1 MKKLFA
7 VLMAMAMVVSMAACA
22 APAETEAAPSAD
34 VEMKYMT
41 ADETEAV
48 LGNTDYV
55 IVDVRKAADYAEGHI
70 PGSVSVDMDAAV
82 NGDTAAGEA
91 AMKAAFD
98 GKDSTLILVC
108 YSGKKY
114 AQASTNALS
123 AIGYDMSKVF
133 TLQDGFN
140 NWKEVKADK
149 IEAAATE
156 TAAKEV
162 PETSVVRWNYGTSGN
177 ILVFIAEEKGY
188 FADEGISLE
197 IVPDTAAGEAAMK
210 AAFDGK
216 DSTLILV
223 CYSGKKYAQASTN
236 ALSAI
241 GYDMSKVFTLQDGFN
256 NWKEVKADKIEA
268 AATETAAKE
277 VPETSVVR
285 WNYGTSG
292 NILVFI
298 AEEKGYFADEG
309 ISLEIVPAT
318 ANADAM
324 QLLASNK
331 VDVVSNSGTS
341 NPLQQI
347 ASGVDLTVFGGH
359 MVNGCMPVIAKTGT
373 EWKGVESLIG
383 KKFACNP
390 SYFAFTGA
398 VMDLG
403 YDKPLEALEWI
414 SYTNYNDAA
423 AAVLKGEVDF
433 ALQGTGQNLSASTTE
448 GIEIVCY
455 QSDIMPNYSCCR
467 MVASTD
473 FVKNN
478 PITVKCILKALM
490 RAQADYEANKE
501 EAVKLMAKK
510 IEASEEYVAAY
521 MLNDHYT
528 VSVDP
533 LKNSV
538 IRAWGILDKTG
549 FLSETAKNINIEDHI
564 NTDLYEQAMAEAKAE
579 YGAENPDFYAGLE
592 SFYAENDK

>member
-82 NGDTAAGEA
+82 NGDNAA
-91 AMKAAFD
+91 
-98 GKDSTLILVC
+98 
-108 YSGKKY
+108 
-114 AQASTNALS
+114 
-123 AIGYDMSKVF
+123 
-133 TLQDGFN
+133 
-140 NWKEVKADK
+140 
-149 IEAAATE
+149 
-156 TAAKEV
+156 
-162 PETSVVRWNYGTSGN
+162 
-177 ILVFIAEEKGY
+177 
-188 FADEGISLE
+188 
-197 IVPDTAAGEAAMK
+197 AAMK

-398 VMDLG
+398 IMDLG

-564 NTDLYEQAMAEAKAE
+564 NTDLYEQALAEAKAE

>member
-82 NGDTAAGEA
+82 NG
-91 AMKAAFD
+91 
-98 GKDSTLILVC
+98 
-108 YSGKKY
+108 
-114 AQASTNALS
+114 
-123 AIGYDMSKVF
+123 
-133 TLQDGFN
+133 
-140 NWKEVKADK
+140 
-149 IEAAATE
+149 
-156 TAAKEV
+156 
-162 PETSVVRWNYGTSGN
+162 
-177 ILVFIAEEKGY
+177 
-188 FADEGISLE
+188 
-197 IVPDTAAGEAAMK
+197 DTAAGEAAMK

-414 SYTNYNDAA
+414 SYT
-423 AAVLKGEVDF
+423 
-433 ALQGTGQNLSASTTE
+433 
-448 GIEIVCY
+448 
-455 QSDIMPNYSCCR
+455 
-467 MVASTD
+467 D

-478 PITVKCILKALM
+478 PLTVKCILKALM

-564 NTDLYEQAMAEAKAE
+564 NTDLYEQALAEAKAE

>member
-82 NGDTAAGEA
+82 NGGTAAGEA
-91 AMKAAFD
+91 SMKAAFD

-149 IEAAATE
+149 IEAAA
-156 TAAKEV
+156 A
-162 PETSVVRWNYGTSGN
+162 
-177 ILVFIAEEKGY
+177 
-188 FADEGISLE
+188 
-197 IVPDTAAGEAAMK
+197 
-210 AAFDGK
+210 
-216 DSTLILV
+216 
-223 CYSGKKYAQASTN
+223 
-236 ALSAI
+236 
-241 GYDMSKVFTLQDGFN
+241 
-256 NWKEVKADKIEA
+256 
-268 AATETAAKE
+268 ETAAKE

-564 NTDLYEQAMAEAKAE
+564 NTDLYEQALAEAKAE

>member
-34 VEMKYMT
+34 VEMMYMT
-41 ADETEAV
+41 DDETEAV

-82 NGDTAAGEA
+82 NGDTAAGE
-91 AMKAAFD
+91 
-98 GKDSTLILVC
+98 GS
-108 YSGKKY
+108 
-114 AQASTNALS
+114 
-123 AIGYDMSKVF
+123 
-133 TLQDGFN
+133 
-140 NWKEVKADK
+140 
-149 IEAAATE
+149 
-156 TAAKEV
+156 
-162 PETSVVRWNYGTSGN
+162 
-177 ILVFIAEEKGY
+177 
-188 FADEGISLE
+188 
-197 IVPDTAAGEAAMK
+197 MK

-347 ASGVDLTVFGGH
+347 ASGGDLTVCGGH

-521 MLNDHYT
+521 MLNDLNT
-528 VSVDP
+528 VSVDS
-533 LKNSV
+533 LRNCV

-549 FLSETAKNINIEDHI
+549 FLSDTAKNINKEEHI
-564 NTDLYEQAMAEAKAE
+564 NTDLYQQALAEAKAE

>member
-91 AMKAAFD
+91 
-98 GKDSTLILVC
+98 T
-108 YSGKKY
+108 
-114 AQASTNALS
+114 
-123 AIGYDMSKVF
+123 
-133 TLQDGFN
+133 
-140 NWKEVKADK
+140 
-149 IEAAATE
+149 
-156 TAAKEV
+156 
-162 PETSVVRWNYGTSGN
+162 
-177 ILVFIAEEKGY
+177 
-188 FADEGISLE
+188 
-197 IVPDTAAGEAAMK
+197 MK

-398 VMDLG
+398 IMDLG

-564 NTDLYEQAMAEAKAE
+564 NTDLYEQALAEAKAE

>member
-91 AMKAAFD
+91 AMKAALD

-114 AQASTNALS
+114 AQASTNAL
-123 AIGYDMSKVF
+123 A
-133 TLQDGFN
+133 
-140 NWKEVKADK
+140 
-149 IEAAATE
+149 
-156 TAAKEV
+156 
-162 PETSVVRWNYGTSGN
+162 
-177 ILVFIAEEKGY
+177 
-188 FADEGISLE
+188 
-197 IVPDTAAGEAAMK
+197 
-210 AAFDGK
+210 
-216 DSTLILV
+216 
-223 CYSGKKYAQASTN
+223 
-236 ALSAI
+236 AI

-473 FVKNN
+473 FIKNN

-564 NTDLYEQAMAEAKAE
+564 NTDLYEQALAEAKAE
-579 YGAENPDFYAGLE
+579 YGSENPDFYAGLE

>member
-91 AMKAAFD
+91 AMKASFD
-98 GKDSTLILVC
+98 G
-108 YSGKKY
+108 
-114 AQASTNALS
+114 Q
-123 AIGYDMSKVF
+123 
-133 TLQDGFN
+133 
-140 NWKEVKADK
+140 
-149 IEAAATE
+149 
-156 TAAKEV
+156 
-162 PETSVVRWNYGTSGN
+162 
-177 ILVFIAEEKGY
+177 
-188 FADEGISLE
+188 
-197 IVPDTAAGEAAMK
+197 
-210 AAFDGK
+210 

-564 NTDLYEQAMAEAKAE
+564 NTDLYEQALAEAKAE

>member
-82 NGDTAAGEA
+82 NGDTAVGEA
-91 AMKAAFD
+91 AMKA
-98 GKDSTLILVC
+98 V
-108 YSGKKY
+108 
-114 AQASTNALS
+114 
-123 AIGYDMSKVF
+123 
-133 TLQDGFN
+133 
-140 NWKEVKADK
+140 
-149 IEAAATE
+149 
-156 TAAKEV
+156 
-162 PETSVVRWNYGTSGN
+162 
-177 ILVFIAEEKGY
+177 
-188 FADEGISLE
+188 
-197 IVPDTAAGEAAMK
+197 
-210 AAFDGK
+210 FDGK

-403 YDKPLEALEWI
+403 YDKPLEALEGI

-564 NTDLYEQAMAEAKAE
+564 NTDLYEQALAEAKAE

>member
-70 PGSVSVDMDAAV
+70 PSSVSVDMDAAV

-156 TAAKEV
+156 TAAK
-162 PETSVVRWNYGTSGN
+162 
-177 ILVFIAEEKGY
+177 K
-188 FADEGISLE
+188 
-197 IVPDTAAGEAAMK
+197 
-210 AAFDGK
+210 
-216 DSTLILV
+216 
-223 CYSGKKYAQASTN
+223 
-236 ALSAI
+236 
-241 GYDMSKVFTLQDGFN
+241 
-256 NWKEVKADKIEA
+256 
-268 AATETAAKE
+268 

-564 NTDLYEQAMAEAKAE
+564 NTDLYEQALAEAKAE

>member
-91 AMKAAFD
+91 
-98 GKDSTLILVC
+98 T
-108 YSGKKY
+108 
-114 AQASTNALS
+114 
-123 AIGYDMSKVF
+123 
-133 TLQDGFN
+133 
-140 NWKEVKADK
+140 
-149 IEAAATE
+149 
-156 TAAKEV
+156 
-162 PETSVVRWNYGTSGN
+162 
-177 ILVFIAEEKGY
+177 
-188 FADEGISLE
+188 
-197 IVPDTAAGEAAMK
+197 MK

-473 FVKNN
+473 FIKNN

-564 NTDLYEQAMAEAKAE
+564 NTDLYEQALAEAKAE

>member
-82 NGDTAAGEA
+82 KGDAEAG
-91 AMKAAFD
+91 KATMTKATQGLD
-98 GKDSTLILVC
+98 KNIILVC
-108 YSGKKY
+108 YSGKRY
-114 AQASTNALS
+114 AQAT
-123 AIGYDMSKVF
+123 
-133 TLQDGFN
+133 
-140 NWKEVKADK
+140 
-149 IEAAATE
+149 
-156 TAAKEV
+156 
-162 PETSVVRWNYGTSGN
+162 
-177 ILVFIAEEKGY
+177 
-188 FADEGISLE
+188 
-197 IVPDTAAGEAAMK
+197 
-210 AAFDGK
+210 
-216 DSTLILV
+216 
-223 CYSGKKYAQASTN
+223 TN

-403 YDKPLEALEWI
+403 YDKPLDALEWI

-564 NTDLYEQAMAEAKAE
+564 NTDLYEQALAEAKAE

>member
-1 MKKLFA
+1 M
-7 VLMAMAMVVSMAACA
+7 
-22 APAETEAAPSAD
+22 
-34 VEMKYMT
+34 
-41 ADETEAV
+41 
-48 LGNTDYV
+48 
-55 IVDVRKAADYAEGHI
+55 
-70 PGSVSVDMDAAV
+70 
-82 NGDTAAGEA
+82 
-91 AMKAAFD
+91 
-98 GKDSTLILVC
+98 
-108 YSGKKY
+108 
-114 AQASTNALS
+114 
-123 AIGYDMSKVF
+123 
-133 TLQDGFN
+133 
-140 NWKEVKADK
+140 
-149 IEAAATE
+149 
-156 TAAKEV
+156 
-162 PETSVVRWNYGTSGN
+162 
-177 ILVFIAEEKGY
+177 
-188 FADEGISLE
+188 
-197 IVPDTAAGEAAMK
+197 
-210 AAFDGK
+210 
-216 DSTLILV
+216 
-223 CYSGKKYAQASTN
+223 
-236 ALSAI
+236 
-241 GYDMSKVFTLQDGFN
+241 
-256 NWKEVKADKIEA
+256 
-268 AATETAAKE
+268 
-277 VPETSVVR
+277 R

-564 NTDLYEQAMAEAKAE
+564 NTDLYEQALAEAKAE
-579 YGAENPDFYAGLE
+579 YGAENPDFYASLE

>member
-1 MKKLFA
+1 M
-7 VLMAMAMVVSMAACA
+7 
-22 APAETEAAPSAD
+22 P
-34 VEMKYMT
+34 
-41 ADETEAV
+41 
-48 LGNTDYV
+48 
-55 IVDVRKAADYAEGHI
+55 KAI
-70 PGSVSVDMDAAV
+70 SVDMDAAV
-82 NGDTAAGEA
+82 NGGTAAGEA
-91 AMKAAFD
+91 SMKAAFD

-149 IEAAATE
+149 IEAAA
-156 TAAKEV
+156 A
-162 PETSVVRWNYGTSGN
+162 
-177 ILVFIAEEKGY
+177 
-188 FADEGISLE
+188 
-197 IVPDTAAGEAAMK
+197 
-210 AAFDGK
+210 
-216 DSTLILV
+216 
-223 CYSGKKYAQASTN
+223 
-236 ALSAI
+236 
-241 GYDMSKVFTLQDGFN
+241 
-256 NWKEVKADKIEA
+256 
-268 AATETAAKE
+268 ETAAKE

-564 NTDLYEQAMAEAKAE
+564 NTDLYEQALAEAKAE

>member
-82 NGDTAAGEA
+82 NGGTAAGEA
-91 AMKAAFD
+91 
-98 GKDSTLILVC
+98 S
-108 YSGKKY
+108 
-114 AQASTNALS
+114 
-123 AIGYDMSKVF
+123 
-133 TLQDGFN
+133 
-140 NWKEVKADK
+140 
-149 IEAAATE
+149 
-156 TAAKEV
+156 
-162 PETSVVRWNYGTSGN
+162 
-177 ILVFIAEEKGY
+177 
-188 FADEGISLE
+188 
-197 IVPDTAAGEAAMK
+197 MK

-564 NTDLYEQAMAEAKAE
+564 NTDLYEQALAEAKAE

>member
-82 NGDTAAGEA
+82 NGDTAA
-91 AMKAAFD
+91 D
-98 GKDSTLILVC
+98 
-108 YSGKKY
+108 
-114 AQASTNALS
+114 
-123 AIGYDMSKVF
+123 
-133 TLQDGFN
+133 
-140 NWKEVKADK
+140 
-149 IEAAATE
+149 
-156 TAAKEV
+156 
-162 PETSVVRWNYGTSGN
+162 
-177 ILVFIAEEKGY
+177 
-188 FADEGISLE
+188 
-197 IVPDTAAGEAAMK
+197 EAAMK

-403 YDKPLEALEWI
+403 YDKPLESLEWI
-414 SYTNYNDAA
+414 SYPNYNDAA

>member
-91 AMKAAFD
+91 AMKAAID
-98 GKDSTLILVC
+98 GKDSTLIQLC

-114 AQASTNALS
+114 AQ
-123 AIGYDMSKVF
+123 
-133 TLQDGFN
+133 
-140 NWKEVKADK
+140 
-149 IEAAATE
+149 
-156 TAAKEV
+156 
-162 PETSVVRWNYGTSGN
+162 P
-177 ILVFIAEEKGY
+177 
-188 FADEGISLE
+188 
-197 IVPDTAAGEAAMK
+197 
-210 AAFDGK
+210 
-216 DSTLILV
+216 
-223 CYSGKKYAQASTN
+223 STN

-331 VDVVSNSGTS
+331 VDGVSNSGTS

-564 NTDLYEQAMAEAKAE
+564 NTDLYEQALAEAKAE